1 MKLDETLEM
10 AYPRQ
15 VAREILIGAAEPINQ
30 HIVKLVGFSFPE
42 ELRQHFRKEL
52 RSWLNRIQRL
62 RLKPDTRT
70 GSVKFYFDPL
80 FDYPFGGIEVPN
92 MRALM
97 EFLSSE
103 YDGIRPSRS
112 PDEMAAWLRGFH
124 TRLAEAL
131 HNGEAVLDLLPE

>member
-1 MKLDETLEM
+1 MKLDEALEM

-30 HIVKLVGFSFPE
+30 HLIKLVGFPFAE
-42 ELRQHFRKEL
+42 ELRQYFRKEL

-70 GSVKFYFDPL
+70 GSFKFYFDPL
-80 FDYPFGGIEVPN
+80 FDYPFGGVEVQN
-92 MRALM
+92 TRALM
-97 EFLSSE
+97 EFIASE
-103 YDGIRPSRS
+103 YDGLRPSRL
-112 PDEMAAWLRGFH
+112 PEDMAVWLKEFH

-131 HNGEAVLDLLPE
+131 HNGETVLDLLPE

>member
-1 MKLDETLEM
+1 MKLDEAFEM

-30 HIVKLVGFSFPE
+30 HLVKLVGFSFPE
-42 ELRQHFRKEL
+42 ELRQRFRKEL

-70 GSVKFYFDPL
+70 GSFKFYFDPL
-80 FDYPFGGIEVPN
+80 FDYPFGGVEMAN
-92 MRALM
+92 TRALM
-97 EFLSSE
+97 EFISSE
-103 YDGIRPSRS
+103 HEDIRPNRS
-112 PDEMAAWLRGFH
+112 PEQMAEWLKQFH

-131 HNGEAVLDLLPE
+131 HDGEAVLDLLPE

>member
-15 VAREILIGAAEPINQ
+15 VAREILIGASEPINQ
-30 HIVKLVGFSFPE
+30 HLIKLVGFPFPE

-70 GSVKFYFDPL
+70 GAVKFYFDPL
-80 FDYPFGGIEVPN
+80 FDYPFGGVEVQN
-92 MRALM
+92 TRALM
-97 EFLSSE
+97 EFISSE

-112 PDEMAAWLRGFH
+112 PEDMALWLRQFH

-131 HNGEAVLDLLPE
+131 HNGETVLDLSPG